1 MIKSMTGF
9 GRYETVTDE
18 YRIAVEIKSVN
29 HRYCDLNIKL
39 PKKFNEIENTLRMMM
54 KEIAERGKVDVYVSY
69 EDYAGRGTHVH
80 YHPQIAKEYVK
91 VAAQVAEEFELHNSL
106 SAERLLGF
114 ADVIS
119 LEEESN
125 DLESVFPIV
134 TQTLQKAGE
143 QFIASREREG
153 EQLYQD
159 IKGKLAY
166 LLTLVAQVEE
176 RNDLESV
183 FPIVT
188 QTLQKAGEQF
198 IASREREG
206 EQLYQDIKGK
216 LAYLLT
222 LVAQVEER
230 SPQMLQEHRQKL
242 LEKVQE
248 LLGDRKIDEGILAT
262 ELIVYADKVCVD
274 EETVRLRSHI
284 DAMSETLDMQEAIGR
299 KLDFIAQE
307 MNREANTILSKAND
321 KELSGIAINLKT
333 EIEKIREQI
342 QNIE

>member
-1 MIKSMTGF
+1 MIVVLRNMLQQEYCCCNDRMTYKVSTEMESNMIKSMTGF

-69 EDYAGRGTHVH
+69 EDYAGKGTHVH

-119 LEEESN
+119 LEEES
-125 DLESVFPIV
+125 
-134 TQTLQKAGE
+134 
-143 QFIASREREG
+143 
-153 EQLYQD
+153 
-159 IKGKLAY
+159 
-166 LLTLVAQVEE
+166 
-176 RNDLESV
+176 NDLESV

>member
-1 MIKSMTGF
+1 MTYKVSTEMESNMIKSMTGF

-69 EDYAGRGTHVH
+69 EDYAGKGTHVH

-176 RNDLESV
+176 R
-183 FPIVT
+183 
-188 QTLQKAGEQF
+188 
-198 IASREREG
+198 
-206 EQLYQDIKGK
+206 
-216 LAYLLT
+216 
-222 LVAQVEER
+222 
-230 SPQMLQEHRQKL
+230 SPRMLQEHRQKL

>member
-54 KEIAERGKVDVYVSY
+54 KEIAERGKIDVYVSY
-69 EDYAGRGTHVH
+69 EDYAGKGTHVH

-91 VAAQVAEEFELHNSL
+91 VAAQVAEDFELHNSL

-134 TQTLQKAGE
+134 TQTLQKAGD
-143 QFIASREREG
+143 QF
-153 EQLYQD
+153 
-159 IKGKLAY
+159 
-166 LLTLVAQVEE
+166 V
-176 RNDLESV
+176 
-183 FPIVT
+183 
-188 QTLQKAGEQF
+188 
-198 IASREREG
+198 ASREREG

-248 LLGDRKIDEGILAT
+248 LLGDRKIDDGILAT

>member
-69 EDYAGRGTHVH
+69 EDYAGKGTHVH

-153 EQLYQD
+153 EQLY
-159 IKGKLAY
+159 
-166 LLTLVAQVEE
+166 
-176 RNDLESV
+176 R
-183 FPIVT
+183 
-188 QTLQKAGEQF
+188 
-198 IASREREG
+198 
-206 EQLYQDIKGK
+206 DIKGK

>member
-69 EDYAGRGTHVH
+69 EDYAGKGTHVH

-176 RNDLESV
+176 R
-183 FPIVT
+183 
-188 QTLQKAGEQF
+188 
-198 IASREREG
+198 
-206 EQLYQDIKGK
+206 
-216 LAYLLT
+216 
-222 LVAQVEER
+222 
-230 SPQMLQEHRQKL
+230 SPQMLQEYRQKL

>member
-69 EDYAGRGTHVH
+69 EDYAGKGTHVH

-119 LEEESN
+119 LEEES
-125 DLESVFPIV
+125 
-134 TQTLQKAGE
+134 
-143 QFIASREREG
+143 
-153 EQLYQD
+153 
-159 IKGKLAY
+159 
-166 LLTLVAQVEE
+166 
-176 RNDLESV
+176 NDLESV

-321 KELSGIAINLKT
+321 KELSGIAITLKT

>member
-69 EDYAGRGTHVH
+69 EDYAGKGTHVH

-106 SAERLLGF
+106 SVERLLGF

-119 LEEESN
+119 LEEES
-125 DLESVFPIV
+125 
-134 TQTLQKAGE
+134 
-143 QFIASREREG
+143 
-153 EQLYQD
+153 
-159 IKGKLAY
+159 
-166 LLTLVAQVEE
+166 
-176 RNDLESV
+176 NDLESV

-284 DAMSETLDMQEAIGR
+284 DAMSETLDMQETIGR

>member
-54 KEIAERGKVDVYVSY
+54 KEIAERGKIDVYVSY
-69 EDYAGRGTHVH
+69 EDYAGKGTHVH

-143 QFIASREREG
+143 QF
-153 EQLYQD
+153 
-159 IKGKLAY
+159 
-166 LLTLVAQVEE
+166 V
-176 RNDLESV
+176 
-183 FPIVT
+183 
-188 QTLQKAGEQF
+188 
-198 IASREREG
+198 ASREREG

>member
-69 EDYAGRGTHVH
+69 EDYAGKGTHVH

-119 LEEESN
+119 LEEES
-125 DLESVFPIV
+125 
-134 TQTLQKAGE
+134 
-143 QFIASREREG
+143 
-153 EQLYQD
+153 
-159 IKGKLAY
+159 
-166 LLTLVAQVEE
+166 
-176 RNDLESV
+176 NDLESV

-321 KELSGIAINLKT
+321 KELSSIAINLKT

>member
-1 MIKSMTGF
+1 MESNMIKSMTGF

-39 PKKFNEIENTLRMMM
+39 PKKFNEIENTLRMMT

-69 EDYAGRGTHVH
+69 EDYAVKGTHVH

-119 LEEESN
+119 LEEES
-125 DLESVFPIV
+125 
-134 TQTLQKAGE
+134 
-143 QFIASREREG
+143 
-153 EQLYQD
+153 
-159 IKGKLAY
+159 
-166 LLTLVAQVEE
+166 
-176 RNDLESV
+176 NDLESV

>member
-69 EDYAGRGTHVH
+69 EDYAGKGTHVH

-119 LEEESN
+119 LEEES
-125 DLESVFPIV
+125 
-134 TQTLQKAGE
+134 
-143 QFIASREREG
+143 
-153 EQLYQD
+153 
-159 IKGKLAY
+159 
-166 LLTLVAQVEE
+166 
-176 RNDLESV
+176 NDLESV

>member
-69 EDYAGRGTHVH
+69 EDYAGKGTHVH

-119 LEEESN
+119 LEEES
-125 DLESVFPIV
+125 
-134 TQTLQKAGE
+134 
-143 QFIASREREG
+143 
-153 EQLYQD
+153 
-159 IKGKLAY
+159 
-166 LLTLVAQVEE
+166 
-176 RNDLESV
+176 NDLESV

-321 KELSGIAINLKT
+321 KELSGIAINMKT

>member
-54 KEIAERGKVDVYVSY
+54 KEIAERGKIDVYVSY
-69 EDYAGRGTHVH
+69 EDYAGKGTHVH

-91 VAAQVAEEFELHNSL
+91 VAAQVAEDFELHNSL

-166 LLTLVAQVEE
+166 LLTLVA
-176 RNDLESV
+176 R
-183 FPIVT
+183 
-188 QTLQKAGEQF
+188 
-198 IASREREG
+198 
-206 EQLYQDIKGK
+206 
-216 LAYLLT
+216 
-222 LVAQVEER
+222 VEER

-248 LLGDRKIDEGILAT
+248 MLGDRKIDEGILAT

>member
-1 MIKSMTGF
+1 MTYKVSTELESNMIKSMTGF

-69 EDYAGRGTHVH
+69 EDYAGKGTHVH

-106 SAERLLGF
+106 SAQRLLGF

-119 LEEESN
+119 LEEES
-125 DLESVFPIV
+125 
-134 TQTLQKAGE
+134 
-143 QFIASREREG
+143 
-153 EQLYQD
+153 
-159 IKGKLAY
+159 
-166 LLTLVAQVEE
+166 
-176 RNDLESV
+176 NDLESV

>member
-69 EDYAGRGTHVH
+69 EDYAGKGTHVH

-159 IKGKLAY
+159 IKGK
-166 LLTLVAQVEE
+166 
-176 RNDLESV
+176 
-183 FPIVT
+183 
-188 QTLQKAGEQF
+188 
-198 IASREREG
+198 
-206 EQLYQDIKGK
+206 
-216 LAYLLT
+216 LT

>member
-69 EDYAGRGTHVH
+69 EDYAGKGTHVH

-91 VAAQVAEEFELHNSL
+91 VAAHVAEEFELHNSL

-119 LEEESN
+119 LEEES
-125 DLESVFPIV
+125 
-134 TQTLQKAGE
+134 
-143 QFIASREREG
+143 
-153 EQLYQD
+153 
-159 IKGKLAY
+159 
-166 LLTLVAQVEE
+166 
-176 RNDLESV
+176 NDLESV

-284 DAMSETLDMQEAIGR
+284 DAMSETLDMQETIGR

>member
-69 EDYAGRGTHVH
+69 EDYAGKGTHVH

-125 DLESVFPIV
+125 DL
-134 TQTLQKAGE
+134 K
-143 QFIASREREG
+143 
-153 EQLYQD
+153 
-159 IKGKLAY
+159 
-166 LLTLVAQVEE
+166 
-176 RNDLESV
+176 SV

>member
-69 EDYAGRGTHVH
+69 EDYAGKGTHVH

-166 LLTLVAQVEE
+166 L
-176 RNDLESV
+176 R
-183 FPIVT
+183 
-188 QTLQKAGEQF
+188 
-198 IASREREG
+198 
-206 EQLYQDIKGK
+206 
-216 LAYLLT
+216 T

>member
-69 EDYAGRGTHVH
+69 EDYAGKGTHVH

-143 QFIASREREG
+143 QFIASREW
-153 EQLYQD
+153 
-159 IKGKLAY
+159 
-166 LLTLVAQVEE
+166 
-176 RNDLESV
+176 
-183 FPIVT
+183 
-188 QTLQKAGEQF
+188 
-198 IASREREG
+198 EG

>member
-69 EDYAGRGTHVH
+69 EDYAGKGTHVH

-176 RNDLESV
+176 R
-183 FPIVT
+183 
-188 QTLQKAGEQF
+188 
-198 IASREREG
+198 
-206 EQLYQDIKGK
+206 
-216 LAYLLT
+216 
-222 LVAQVEER
+222 
-230 SPQMLQEHRQKL
+230 SPQMLQEPRQKL

>member
-1 MIKSMTGF
+1 MTYKVSTEMESNIIKSMTGF

-69 EDYAGRGTHVH
+69 EDYAGKGTHVH

-119 LEEESN
+119 LEEES
-125 DLESVFPIV
+125 
-134 TQTLQKAGE
+134 
-143 QFIASREREG
+143 
-153 EQLYQD
+153 
-159 IKGKLAY
+159 
-166 LLTLVAQVEE
+166 
-176 RNDLESV
+176 NDLESV

>member
-69 EDYAGRGTHVH
+69 EDYAGKGTHVH

-91 VAAQVAEEFELHNSL
+91 VASQVAEEFELHNSL

-119 LEEESN
+119 LEEES
-125 DLESVFPIV
+125 
-134 TQTLQKAGE
+134 
-143 QFIASREREG
+143 
-153 EQLYQD
+153 
-159 IKGKLAY
+159 
-166 LLTLVAQVEE
+166 
-176 RNDLESV
+176 NDLESV

>member
-69 EDYAGRGTHVH
+69 EDYAGKGTHVH

-119 LEEESN
+119 LEEES
-125 DLESVFPIV
+125 
-134 TQTLQKAGE
+134 
-143 QFIASREREG
+143 
-153 EQLYQD
+153 
-159 IKGKLAY
+159 
-166 LLTLVAQVEE
+166 
-176 RNDLESV
+176 NDLESV

-284 DAMSETLDMQEAIGR
+284 DAMSETLDMHEAIGR

>member
-69 EDYAGRGTHVH
+69 EDYAGKGTHVH

-91 VAAQVAEEFELHNSL
+91 VAAKVAEEFELHNSL

-119 LEEESN
+119 LEEES
-125 DLESVFPIV
+125 
-134 TQTLQKAGE
+134 
-143 QFIASREREG
+143 
-153 EQLYQD
+153 
-159 IKGKLAY
+159 
-166 LLTLVAQVEE
+166 
-176 RNDLESV
+176 NDLESV

>member
-69 EDYAGRGTHVH
+69 EDYAGKGTHVH

-134 TQTLQKAGE
+134 M
-143 QFIASREREG
+143 
-153 EQLYQD
+153 
-159 IKGKLAY
+159 
-166 LLTLVAQVEE
+166 
-176 RNDLESV
+176 
-183 FPIVT
+183 

>member
-69 EDYAGRGTHVH
+69 EDYAGKGTHVH

-166 LLTLVAQVEE
+166 LLTLVAQV
-176 RNDLESV
+176 D
-183 FPIVT
+183 
-188 QTLQKAGEQF
+188 
-198 IASREREG
+198 
-206 EQLYQDIKGK
+206 
-216 LAYLLT
+216 
-222 LVAQVEER
+222 ER

>member
-9 GRYETVTDE
+9 GRSETVTDE

-69 EDYAGRGTHVH
+69 EDYAGKGTHVH

-119 LEEESN
+119 LEEES
-125 DLESVFPIV
+125 
-134 TQTLQKAGE
+134 
-143 QFIASREREG
+143 
-153 EQLYQD
+153 
-159 IKGKLAY
+159 
-166 LLTLVAQVEE
+166 
-176 RNDLESV
+176 NDLESV

>member
-1 MIKSMTGF
+1 
-9 GRYETVTDE
+9 
-18 YRIAVEIKSVN
+18 
-29 HRYCDLNIKL
+29 
-39 PKKFNEIENTLRMMM
+39 M

-69 EDYAGRGTHVH
+69 EDYAGKGTHVH

-119 LEEESN
+119 LEEES
-125 DLESVFPIV
+125 
-134 TQTLQKAGE
+134 
-143 QFIASREREG
+143 
-153 EQLYQD
+153 
-159 IKGKLAY
+159 
-166 LLTLVAQVEE
+166 
-176 RNDLESV
+176 NDLESV

>member
-9 GRYETVTDE
+9 GRYETVADE

-69 EDYAGRGTHVH
+69 EDYAGKGTHVH

-119 LEEESN
+119 LEEES
-125 DLESVFPIV
+125 
-134 TQTLQKAGE
+134 
-143 QFIASREREG
+143 
-153 EQLYQD
+153 
-159 IKGKLAY
+159 
-166 LLTLVAQVEE
+166 
-176 RNDLESV
+176 NDLESV

>member
-54 KEIAERGKVDVYVSY
+54 KEIAERGKVDVYVSH
-69 EDYAGRGTHVH
+69 EDYAGKGTHVH

-143 QFIASREREG
+143 QFI
-153 EQLYQD
+153 
-159 IKGKLAY
+159 
-166 LLTLVAQVEE
+166 V
-176 RNDLESV
+176 
-183 FPIVT
+183 
-188 QTLQKAGEQF
+188 
-198 IASREREG
+198 SREREG

>member
-69 EDYAGRGTHVH
+69 EDYAGKGTHVH

-119 LEEESN
+119 LEEES
-125 DLESVFPIV
+125 
-134 TQTLQKAGE
+134 
-143 QFIASREREG
+143 
-153 EQLYQD
+153 
-159 IKGKLAY
+159 
-166 LLTLVAQVEE
+166 
-176 RNDLESV
+176 NDLESV

-284 DAMSETLDMQEAIGR
+284 NAMSETLDMQEAIGR

>member
-39 PKKFNEIENTLRMMM
+39 PKKFNEIENKLRMMM

-69 EDYAGRGTHVH
+69 EDYAGKGTHVH

-119 LEEESN
+119 LEEES
-125 DLESVFPIV
+125 
-134 TQTLQKAGE
+134 
-143 QFIASREREG
+143 
-153 EQLYQD
+153 
-159 IKGKLAY
+159 
-166 LLTLVAQVEE
+166 
-176 RNDLESV
+176 NDLESV

>member
-69 EDYAGRGTHVH
+69 EDYAGKGTHVH

-91 VAAQVAEEFELHNSL
+91 VASQVAEEFELHNSL

-119 LEEESN
+119 LEEES
-125 DLESVFPIV
+125 
-134 TQTLQKAGE
+134 
-143 QFIASREREG
+143 
-153 EQLYQD
+153 
-159 IKGKLAY
+159 
-166 LLTLVAQVEE
+166 
-176 RNDLESV
+176 NDLESV

-307 MNREANTILSKAND
+307 MNREANMILSKAND

>member
-69 EDYAGRGTHVH
+69 EDYAGKGTHVH

-176 RNDLESV
+176 R
-183 FPIVT
+183 
-188 QTLQKAGEQF
+188 
-198 IASREREG
+198 
-206 EQLYQDIKGK
+206 
-216 LAYLLT
+216 
-222 LVAQVEER
+222 

-248 LLGDRKIDEGILAT
+248 LLGDRKIDEGILTT

>member
-69 EDYAGRGTHVH
+69 EDYAGKGTHVH

-91 VAAQVAEEFELHNSL
+91 VAAQVAEELELHNSL

-119 LEEESN
+119 LEEES
-125 DLESVFPIV
+125 
-134 TQTLQKAGE
+134 
-143 QFIASREREG
+143 
-153 EQLYQD
+153 
-159 IKGKLAY
+159 
-166 LLTLVAQVEE
+166 
-176 RNDLESV
+176 NDLESV

>member
-69 EDYAGRGTHVH
+69 EDYAGKGTHVH
-80 YHPQIAKEYVK
+80 YRPQIAKEYVK

-119 LEEESN
+119 LEEES
-125 DLESVFPIV
+125 
-134 TQTLQKAGE
+134 
-143 QFIASREREG
+143 
-153 EQLYQD
+153 
-159 IKGKLAY
+159 
-166 LLTLVAQVEE
+166 
-176 RNDLESV
+176 NDLESV